1 MIGRQLADSYA
12 KVFKHK
18 SGWRFP
24 LKKKNCQKIFRNLTI
39 PDRSSETH
47 SI

>member
-24 LKKKNCQKIFRNLTI
+24 LKKKLPENF
-39 PDRSSETH
+39 P
-47 SI
+47 